1 MTITVNYV
9 SGVPG
14 LGKTRAA
21 IDFMRRHIEGGLAGK
36 DVGYLFYVAPTVDLL
51 NQTIKNL
58 KALLDP
64 ALHVMIR
71 AEYSIEG
78 EQYNKKL
85 GTVDTRIRAVLN
97 DNRVGGKGVLPF
109 CEGSILFMT
118 HSSFIKLRK

>member
-64 ALHVMIR
+64 ALHYVVELSCR
-71 AEYSIEG
+71 HVQLSHLFLESH
-78 EQYNKKL
+78 QL
-85 GTVDTRIRAVLN
+85 S
-97 DNRVGGKGVLPF
+97 VGDQ
-109 CEGSILFMT
+109 
-118 HSSFIKLRK
+118 